1 MIHPSTELRLVSPH
15 VGYGVFASQ
24 PIPKGSLV
32 YVQDPLDIKI
42 TPQQYQRLDETSR
55 QLAEKYSFLDAKGNR
70 ILSWDA
76 AKYVNHSC
84 HPNTMSTA
92 WGFEVALRDIEP
104 GEEITDE
111 YSLFNLEWE
120 MECACGHHACRTMIR
135 PTDAMMHFRSWDK
148 SIQSAVAMIPHVD
161 QPLIRSLD
169 ALTHHS
175 LNEYLRGGTRY
186 RSVRSLLRKDL
197 KKPNQAMVS

>member
-76 AKYVNHSC
+76 AKFVNHSC

-120 MECACGHHACRTMIR
+120 VEVAEGGFLVFVLVGRLLVSLVRVFCVLGDCGPI
-135 PTDAMMHFRSWDK
+135 
-148 SIQSAVAMIPHVD
+148 VAFAFH
-161 QPLIRSLD
+161 
-169 ALTHHS
+169 
-175 LNEYLRGGTRY
+175 
-186 RSVRSLLRKDL
+186 
-197 KKPNQAMVS
+197 

>member
-24 PIPKGSLV
+24 HIPKGSLV

-42 TPQQYQRLDETSR
+42 TPLQYKRLDDTSR

-84 HPNTMSTA
+84 NPNTMSTA

-120 MECACGHHACRTMIR
+120 MECACGHGACRGMIR
-135 PTDAMMHFRSWDK
+135 PTDARVHFRSWDET
-148 SIQSAVAMIPHVD
+148 IRSAMMAIPHVE
-161 QPLIRSLD
+161 QPLINSLD
-169 ALTHHS
+169 ALTRHS
-175 LNEYLRGGTRY
+175 LDEYLRGGTRY
-186 RSVRSLLRKDL
+186 RSVRSLLTKEPKKDS
-197 KKPNQAMVS
+197 QAIAR